1 MAIDSRRQ
9 IMRVEKLMTREV
21 KSCRQE
27 DSLARAAQLMWEGD
41 CGFLPVCAADG
52 ANRVAGIITDRDI
65 CMAALFQGR
74 PLADLR
80 VADVMNRQVQ
90 VCLPSDTL
98 ADAERTMATARVR
111 RLPVVD
117 KQGSLL
123 GMITLADLAREAERE
138 QTLQS
143 PQVRGSEISVTL
155 ASICQPPRHDLAA

>member
-1 MAIDSRRQ
+1 
-9 IMRVEKLMTREV
+9 MRVEKLMTRQV
-21 KSCRQE
+21 TSCRQE

-41 CGFLPVCAADG
+41 CGCLPVCAADG

-74 PLADLR
+74 PLADLC

-90 VCLPSDTL
+90 VCQPSDSL
-98 ADAERTMATARVR
+98 ADAERIMATAKVR

-117 KQGSLL
+117 KQGGLL

-138 QTLQS
+138 QTLQA
-143 PQVRGSEISVTL
+143 PQVRGNEISVTL